1 MSTVGKFWIWP
12 IFFAVFVASSM
23 AAEKP
28 KQQELG
34 ELTCPSDQVLKHDGS
49 LWVCAPDNDSPT
61 TALDWNAITN
71 RPVGLDDGDDD
82 TLAGL
87 DCSADEVAKSDGSGG
102 WSCQNDDTGIPSADT
117 LAGLDCAAGDVARFD
132 GSGWVCSD
140 AVSRLEL
147 FQFGK
152 RVFISSVFFDG
163 DFGGL
168 DGADAACQELSVAA
182 GLPGQ
187 YRAWL
192 SDSTGSPATRFAQ
205 SATPYILV
213 DGTVIADDWADLAD
227 GQLNDAIYLQED
239 GSPSPMISTLF
250 GQVWTT
256 TNEAGTLNTAG
267 GNDLHCDNWSTVS
280 ARGLVGSPNSADT
293 PSESTQVLVN
303 STLLRLGWTRLQTEV
318 SPGSGTFGEV
328 FPLCESRFPVY
339 CFQQ

>member
-1 MSTVGKFWIWP
+1 
-12 IFFAVFVASSM
+12 M

-28 KQQELG
+28 KQQVLG
-34 ELTCPSDQVLKHDGS
+34 DVSCPSDQVLKHDGT

-71 RPVGLDDGDDD
+71 RPAGLDDGDDD
-82 TLAGL
+82 
-87 DCSADEVAKSDGSGG
+87 
-102 WSCQNDDTGIPSADT
+102 NDA

-132 GSGWVCSD
+132 GSEWVCSD

-163 DFGGL
+163 NFGGL
-168 DGADAACQELSVAA
+168 DGADAACQELSVSA
-182 GLPGQ
+182 GLPGK

-192 SDSTGSPATRFAQ
+192 SDSTGSPATRFTQ

-213 DGTVIADDWADLAD
+213 DGTVIADNWADLVD

-239 GSPSPMISTLF
+239 GLPSPMVASLF
-250 GQVWTT
+250 GQVRTA
-256 TNEAGTLNTAG
+256 TNEAGTLNTAAG
-267 GNDLHCDNWSTVS
+267 PDFHCDNWSTSSGEV
-280 ARGLVGSPNSADT
+280 RGLVGSPNSAGT
-293 PSESTQVLVN
+293 PSESTEIIVSGN
-303 STLLRLGWTRLQTEV
+303 LLRLGWTRYQTEV
-318 SPGSGTFGEV
+318 TPGSGLFGEV
-328 FPLCESRFPVY
+328 IQSCELAFPIY